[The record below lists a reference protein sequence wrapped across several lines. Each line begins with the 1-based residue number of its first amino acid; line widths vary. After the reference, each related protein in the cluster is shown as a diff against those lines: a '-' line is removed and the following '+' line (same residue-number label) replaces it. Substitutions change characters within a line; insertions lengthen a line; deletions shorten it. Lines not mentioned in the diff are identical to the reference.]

1 MEVSAFVA
9 ALFAPEDVIEFRM
22 LPGAFSRW
30 CNASEFQGLL
40 PKLIEDNRAQ
50 NVYFGPNPRTAS
62 GKKSDADTR
71 LARCVWVDIDNF
83 SDLNFVLQSIGDAR
97 LPAPTFVLSSGGGFH
112 VYWLLDEPLED
123 LARWTRIQ
131 KGLIQRLKSN
141 GLTQVD
147 GAIHNASRIMRLPGT
162 INQKRDRKMCEVIVS
177 NVGASYD
184 VAEFPEVAGD
194 TLELA
199 GYEEGTRT
207 LEDFAPSG
215 RVLDF
220 INGKSKPGERNNT
233 LFQAACE
240 FASNGVA
247 FVEAEKILITAAIK
261 AGLGL
266 EESSSA
272 IKSAYSKPRTIKV
285 TAPDAGAAMDAI
297 AQNVAATFGDEPQI
311 ADDAAGSVSM
321 PEVGESPKA
330 KQVEPEGASIP
341 IISNGWKG
349 TVLDEGGKAKTINY
363 ARPIADIFDHI
374 LKTCDGW
381 PKAVGDALF
390 VVDKIG
396 GKSRVRYMNKTQE
409 LFAWL
414 QAKAYVLWIEGE
426 GRIRG
431 VSGAAGWQTACTK
444 SEILEHLIKSVP
456 DRYLAVSELP
466 HEPPMHGVYYS
477 PIELPP
483 ATGQTLEEFVS
494 MFNVAS
500 EDDRLLLKAAICT
513 PAWGGAPGTRPGFL
527 FEADGPGAG
536 KTATVFAISRIYNG
550 AHLVSDPKM
559 PWNETLKQM
568 FSGPSASARLLVF
581 DNAKEVVEG
590 QAIEAAITAPT
601 ISGWKAYFGTV
612 QRPND
617 LSVFITA
624 NGAQTSADMAQR
636 VVVIRMGEP
645 KKGIDWQSRMDAFLA
660 EKRLHVLA
668 DVLELIRSK
677 AKYQPSQMLGDRFSG
692 WQRAILAKID
702 GADRLSRTIFERR
715 EAVDAD
721 SKRGEEIA
729 RLIYEL
735 ALSRV
740 GASRQF
746 TIPAYTLWRRL
757 CDVGYWTNERRLDV
771 DAKSIADCVKWSMR
785 KMARWSGLLTQVKLE
800 SGEMKRTYTPRES
813 GGDGQVKSSLL
824 RFDLAIFEKHF
835 KPEDM
840 PAVDQYGNDIPI

>member
-1 MEVSAFVA
+1 MEAASFISAI
-9 ALFAPEDVIEFRM
+9 FAPDDVIEFRM

-30 CNASEFQGLL
+30 CKAGDFDSIWS
-40 PKLIEDNRAQ
+40 KLVEDNRAQ
-50 NVYFGPNPRTAS
+50 NVYFGPNPRTES
-62 GKKSDADTR
+62 GKKTDADTK

-83 SDLNFVLQSIGDAR
+83 DDLNFVLSVLSEAS
-97 LPAPTFVLSSGGGFH
+97 LPAPSFVIASGGGFH
-112 VYWLLDEPLED
+112 VYWMLDEPLED

-141 GLTQVD
+141 GLAQVD
-147 GAIHNASRIMRLPGT
+147 GAIHNPSRIMRLPGT
-162 INQKRDRKMCEVIVS
+162 INQKRNRKMCEVIVS
-177 NVGASYD
+177 SIGASYD
-184 VAEFPEVAGD
+184 VAEFPEVLGE

-199 GYEEGTRT
+199 GYAEGTRT
-207 LEDFAPSG
+207 LEDFAPSTKT
-215 RVLDF
+215 LEF
-220 INGKSKPGERNNT
+220 INGKVKPGERNNT
-233 LFQAACE
+233 LFSAACE
-240 FASNGVA
+240 FSANGIA
-247 FVEAEKILITAAIK
+247 WVEAEKILTTAALRC
-261 AGLGL
+261 GLSL
-266 EESSSA
+266 DEASQA
-272 IKSAYSKPRTIKV
+272 IRSGYSKPRTIKV
-285 TAPDAGAAMDAI
+285 TAPDAGTIMDSI
-297 AQNVAATFGDEPQI
+297 AQNVAATF
-311 ADDAAGSVSM
+311 ADA
-321 PEVGESPKA
+321 
-330 KQVEPEGASIP
+330 EPEPVKPTRATGEAAPCTSQADPQDAPRTIP

-349 TVLDEGGKAKTINY
+349 TIVDEGGKAKTINY
-363 ARPIADIFDHI
+363 VRPIVEIGEHI

-390 VVDKIG
+390 VLDKIAN
-396 GKSRVRYMNKTQE
+396 KPRVRYMNKTQE

-414 QAKAYVLWIEGE
+414 QAKSYTLWIEGE

-431 VSGAAGWQTACTK
+431 VAGAAGWQTAATK
-444 SEILEHLIKSVP
+444 SEILEHLIKTVP
-456 DRYLAVSELP
+456 DRYIAVSELP
-466 HEPPMHGVYYS
+466 HEPAMPGMFYV

-483 ATGQTLEEFVS
+483 ATGQYLDEFVS

-500 EDDRLLLKAAICT
+500 EDDRLLLKAAVCT

-536 KTATVFAISRIYNG
+536 KTATVFAIARVYNG

-568 FSGPSASARLLVF
+568 FSGPSAAARMLVF

-601 ISGWKAYFGTV
+601 ISGWKAYFGTI

-617 LSVFITA
+617 LTVMITS
-624 NGAQTSADMAQR
+624 NNAQTSADMAQR

-645 KKGIDWQSRMDAFLA
+645 KKGIDWQARMDAFLA
-660 EKRLHVLA
+660 EHRLDVLA
-668 DVLELIRSK
+668 DVLALLK
-677 AKYQPSQMLGDRFSG
+677 AAPKYRPDQILGDRFSG

-702 GADRLSRTIFERR
+702 GADRLSKTIFDRR

-735 ALSRV
+735 AIARA
-740 GASRQF
+740 GASRYF
-746 TIPAYTLWRRL
+746 DLPAYTLWRRL

-771 DAKSIADCVKWSMR
+771 DAKSIADCSKWAQR
-785 KMARWSGLLTQVKLE
+785 KVARWSGLLTGVKTD
-800 SGEMKRTYTPRES
+800 SGEVRRVMTPRES
-813 GGDGQVKSSLL
+813 GGDGAAVKSAIL
-824 RFDLAIFEKHF
+824 RFDLNVFERHF

-840 PAVDQYGNDIPI
+840 PITDRYGNEIPI